1 MIYPGKGSAW
11 QPVVTSLPSMVDI
24 PKESIIANT
33 DFTTT
38 SVIAKRLAKKGRWRL
53 DPYFKGLC
61 VSDFEC
67 ERVRF

>member
-1 MIYPGKGSAW
+1 MYLSYVQHPLGPGAILYPGKGSAW

-38 SVIAKRLAKKGRWRL
+38 SVIAKR
-53 DPYFKGLC
+53 
-61 VSDFEC
+61 
-67 ERVRF
+67 